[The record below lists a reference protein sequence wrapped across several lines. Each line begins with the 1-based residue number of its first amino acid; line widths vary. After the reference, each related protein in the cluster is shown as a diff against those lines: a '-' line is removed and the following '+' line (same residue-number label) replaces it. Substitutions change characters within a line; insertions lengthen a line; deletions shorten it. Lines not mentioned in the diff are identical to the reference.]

1 MIPIIEQEWLGVRP
15 IDYPDYLND
24 ESVEHLLY
32 QRLYHKWVEKDFDKS
47 DKIRDFLLP
56 YVEIM
61 DNKESTNWA
70 WKPNPP
76 K

>member
-1 MIPIIEQEWLGVRP
+1 MIPIVEREWSSIRS
-15 IDYPDYLND
+15 IDYPSYLTD
-24 ESVEHLLY
+24 DLVEHLLY
-32 QRLYHKWVEKDFDKS
+32 QRLYHKWVEKDYDKS
-47 DKIRDFLLP
+47 DKIRDFLLS

-61 DNKESTNWA
+61 DNKEVTNWA